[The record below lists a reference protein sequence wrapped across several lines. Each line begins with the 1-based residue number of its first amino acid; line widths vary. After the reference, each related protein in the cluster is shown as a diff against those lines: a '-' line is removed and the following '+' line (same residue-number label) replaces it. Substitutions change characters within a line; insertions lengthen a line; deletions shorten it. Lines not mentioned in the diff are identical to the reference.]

1 MYVRS
6 GYLLLRECVLLFYM
20 FFFCLFVFSVSARW
34 PRAWPAASAT
44 ALPYETP
51 PPRLSMDIR
60 VGLLGNSHI
69 GLQAFPAVLEE
80 ALSASIGRCAVL
92 ARWMRPEGVWFGG
105 LTGADAADWRRMAGA
120 WGRKPPGAGA
130 RGPPTSC

>member
-1 MYVRS
+1 MDIYYYMSVCY
-6 GYLLLRECVLLFYM
+6 YLTCSTFV
-20 FFFCLFVFSVSARW
+20 CLFFQYQRGSLGRGRRRPPQLS
-34 PRAWPAASAT
+34 
-44 ALPYETP
+44 PYETP